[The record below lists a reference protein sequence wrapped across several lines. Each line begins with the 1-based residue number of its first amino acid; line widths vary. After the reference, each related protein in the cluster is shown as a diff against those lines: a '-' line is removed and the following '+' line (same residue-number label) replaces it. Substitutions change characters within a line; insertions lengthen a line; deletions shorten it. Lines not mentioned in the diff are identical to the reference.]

1 MTNYIG
7 QSLSSVKQSRKF
19 SEIIEATEIS
29 FHGNLAFRINKYY
42 NLGTNT
48 GSICQ
53 TDSRCNRC
61 FLENEYE
68 AHD

>member
-29 FHGNLAFRINKYY
+29 FHGNLAFRISKYS
-42 NLGTNT
+42 GTNKPPKRRVVFAKQ
-48 GSICQ
+48 IHVA
-53 TDSRCNRC
+53 TDV
-61 FLENEYE
+61 F
-68 AHD
+68 